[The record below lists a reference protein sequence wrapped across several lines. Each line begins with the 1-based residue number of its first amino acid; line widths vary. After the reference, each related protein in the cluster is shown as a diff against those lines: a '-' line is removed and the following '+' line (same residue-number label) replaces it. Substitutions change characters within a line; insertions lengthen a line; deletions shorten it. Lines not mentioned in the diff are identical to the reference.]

1 MNGICLPVRPSLF
14 KHNVT
19 FHLHKRKGFF
29 MEKIMKKNPGY
40 FCLFLLPTLLAFMI
54 GFVVPFGMGIYMSFC
69 KFNTLKDIE
78 WVGIENYTKIF
89 MADEGEIFLNSFWF
103 TALFAVISTVAI
115 NVIAFMVAV
124 LLTKNFGGTNIFR
137 TIFFMPNL
145 LGGVLLGTI
154 WKILLNGVLVTMRET
169 LTTNGTNGFIGLL
182 ILMIWQQVGYMMIIY
197 VAGLQG
203 ISDDLKEAA
212 KIDGANS
219 KQILF
224 KITIPLVMPSISM
237 CTFLTLTNG
246 FKLFDQN
253 LTLTGGGLKHN
264 SEMLALNIYNTFY
277 SRVGWKGVGQAKAVL
292 FFLLVGAIA
301 IAQLKITQSK
311 EAD

>member
-1 MNGICLPVRPSLF
+1 
-14 KHNVT
+14 
-19 FHLHKRKGFF
+19 
-29 MEKIMKKNPGY
+29 MEKTMKRNPLY

-54 GFVVPFGMGIYMSFC
+54 GFVVPFGMGIYLSFC
-69 KFNTLKDIE
+69 DFNTINDAE
-78 WVGIENYTKIF
+78 PVGLNNYLQIF
-89 MADEGEIFLNSFWF
+89 QGDPEFVNSFWF
-103 TALFAVISTVAI
+103 TALFAVLSTIAI

-124 LLTKNFGGTNIFR
+124 LLTRNFGGTNLFR

-154 WKILLNGVLVTMRET
+154 WKILLNGILITMKQT
-169 LTTNGTNGFIGLL
+169 LTTSGVNGFVGLL

-203 ISDDLKEAA
+203 VSDDLKEAA

-219 KQILF
+219 RQILF

-253 LTLTGGGLKHN
+253 LTLTGGGVNHN

>member
-1 MNGICLPVRPSLF
+1 
-14 KHNVT
+14 
-19 FHLHKRKGFF
+19 
-29 MEKIMKKNPGY
+29 MEKTLKRNPLY
-40 FCLFLLPTLLAFMI
+40 MVLFFIPTLLAFMI
-54 GFVVPFGMGIYMSFC
+54 GFVVPFGMGIYLSFC
-69 KFNTLKDIE
+69 KFNTTDDAQF
-78 WVGIENYTKIF
+78 VGINNYLAIF
-89 MADEGEIFLNSFWF
+89 DGDETFTHAFWF
-103 TALFAVISTVAI
+103 TALFAIISTIAI
-115 NVIAFMVAV
+115 NVIAFLVAV
-124 LLTKNFGGTNIFR
+124 LLTKNFGGTNLFR

-154 WKILLNGVLVTMRET
+154 WKILINGLLVSMQQT
-169 LTTNGTNGFIGLL
+169 LTTSGTYGFIGLL
-182 ILMIWQQVGYMMIIY
+182 IVMIWQQVGYMMIIY

-203 ISDDLKEAA
+203 VSDDIKEAA
-212 KIDGANS
+212 KIDGAS
-219 KQILF
+219 DRQILF

-253 LTLTGGGLKHN
+253 LTLTGGEPMHE

-277 SRVGWKGVGQAKAVL
+277 NRVGWKGVGQAKAVI

-301 IAQLKITQSK
+301 IAQLKLTQSK

>member
-1 MNGICLPVRPSLF
+1 
-14 KHNVT
+14 
-19 FHLHKRKGFF
+19 

>member
-1 MNGICLPVRPSLF
+1 
-14 KHNVT
+14 
-19 FHLHKRKGFF
+19 

-69 KFNTLKDIE
+69 KFNTLNDMELI
-78 WVGIENYTKIF
+78 GFENYAKIF
-89 MADEGEIFLNSFWF
+89 MADEGEIVLNSFWF

-154 WKILLNGVLVTMRET
+154 WKILLNGILVSFRET
-169 LTTNGTNGFIGLL
+169 LTTNGVNGFVGLL

-253 LTLTGGGLKHN
+253 LTLTGGGINHN
-264 SEMLALNIYNTFY
+264 SEMLARNIYNTFY

-301 IAQLKITQSK
+301 IAQLKLTQSK

>member
-1 MNGICLPVRPSLF
+1 
-14 KHNVT
+14 
-19 FHLHKRKGFF
+19 
-29 MEKIMKKNPGY
+29 MEKVMKKNPSY
-40 FCLFLLPTLLAFMI
+40 FCLFLLPTLLAFLI
-54 GFVVPFGMGIYMSFC
+54 GFVIPFGMGIYMSFF
-69 KFNTLKDIE
+69 KFNTIDNME
-78 WVGIENYTKIF
+78 WVGLDNFVQIF
-89 MADEGEIFLNSFWF
+89 AGDEKEVGIVANSFWF
-103 TALFAVISTVAI
+103 TALFAILSTIAI

-124 LLTKNFGGTNIFR
+124 LLTRNFGGTNLFR

-154 WKILLNGVLVTMRET
+154 WKILLNGVLVGMRQT
-169 LTTNGTNGFIGLL
+169 LTTNGTNGFVGLL

-203 ISDDLKEAA
+203 VSDDLKEAA
-212 KIDGANS
+212 RIDGANN

-237 CTFLTLTNG
+237 CTFLTITNG

-253 LTLTGGGLKHN
+253 LTLTGGGVNHN

-277 SRVGWKGVGQAKAVL
+277 SRVGWKGIGQAKAVL
-292 FFLLVGAIA
+292 FFLLVGLIA
-301 IAQLKITQSK
+301 IIQLKFTQSK
-311 EAD
+311 EAN

>member
-1 MNGICLPVRPSLF
+1 
-14 KHNVT
+14 
-19 FHLHKRKGFF
+19 
-29 MEKIMKKNPGY
+29 MEKVMKKNPLY
-40 FCLFLLPTLLAFMI
+40 FCLFLLPTLLAFLI
-54 GFVVPFGMGIYMSFC
+54 GFVIPFGMGIYMSFF
-69 KFNTLKDIE
+69 KFNTIDNME
-78 WVGIENYTKIF
+78 WVGLDNFVQIF
-89 MADEGEIFLNSFWF
+89 TGDEKEVGIVANSFWF
-103 TALFAVISTVAI
+103 TALFAILSTIAI

-124 LLTKNFGGTNIFR
+124 LLTRNFGGTNLFR

-145 LGGVLLGTI
+145 LGG
-154 WKILLNGVLVTMRET
+154 LVGMKQT

-203 ISDDLKEAA
+203 VSDDLKEAA
-212 KIDGANS
+212 RIDGANN

-237 CTFLTLTNG
+237 CTFLTITNG

-253 LTLTGGGLKHN
+253 LTLTGGGVNHN

-277 SRVGWKGVGQAKAVL
+277 SRVGWKGIGQAKAVL

-301 IAQLKITQSK
+301 IIQLKFTQSK
-311 EAD
+311 EAN

>member
-1 MNGICLPVRPSLF
+1 
-14 KHNVT
+14 
-19 FHLHKRKGFF
+19 
-29 MEKIMKKNPGY
+29 MEKTMKKNPLY

-54 GFVVPFGMGIYMSFC
+54 GFVIPFGMGIYLSFC
-69 KFNTLKDIE
+69 KFNTMNDAQ
-78 WVGIENYTKIF
+78 WVGLDNYLRVF
-89 MADEGEIFLNSFWF
+89 QGDETVLHSFWY
-103 TALFAVISTVAI
+103 TALFAVISTIAI

-124 LLTKNFGGTNIFR
+124 LLTRNFGGTNIFR
-137 TIFFMPNL
+137 TVFFMPNL

-154 WKILLNGVLVTMRET
+154 WKILLNGVLIAFEKT
-169 LTTNGTNGFIGLL
+169 LTSNGTLGFIGLL

-203 ISDDLKEAA
+203 VSDDLKEAA

-224 KITIPLVMPSISM
+224 KVTIPLVMPSISM

-253 LTLTGGGLKHN
+253 LTLTGGEPMHQ

-292 FFLLVGAIA
+292 FFLLVGLIA
-301 IAQLKITQSK
+301 IIQLKVTQSK

>member
-1 MNGICLPVRPSLF
+1 
-14 KHNVT
+14 
-19 FHLHKRKGFF
+19 
-29 MEKIMKKNPGY
+29 MEKTMKGHPGY

-54 GFVVPFGMGIYMSFC
+54 GFVVPFGMGIYLSFC
-69 KFNTLKDIE
+69 NFNTMNDTKF
-78 WVGIENYTKIF
+78 VGIENYVKVF
-89 MADEGEIFLNSFWF
+89 QGDETFGHAFWF
-103 TALFAVISTVAI
+103 TATFAVVSTIAI
-115 NVIAFMVAV
+115 NVLAFMVAV

-154 WKILLNGVLVTMRET
+154 WKVLFNGLLVSMEQT
-169 LTTNGTNGFIGLL
+169 LTSNGTYGFIALL
-182 ILMIWQQVGYMMIIY
+182 ILMVWQQVGYMMIIY
-197 VAGLQG
+197 IAGLQG

-212 KIDGANS
+212 RIDGAND
-219 KQILF
+219 KEILF

-253 LTLTGGGLKHN
+253 LTLTGGEPMRQT
-264 SEMLALNIYNTFY
+264 EMLALNIYNTFY
-277 SRVGWKGVGQAKAVL
+277 GRVGWKGVGQAKAVI

-301 IAQLKITQSK
+301 ILQLKLTQSK

>member
-1 MNGICLPVRPSLF
+1 
-14 KHNVT
+14 
-19 FHLHKRKGFF
+19 

-54 GFVVPFGMGIYMSFC
+54 GFVIPFGMGIYLSFC
-69 KFNTLKDIE
+69 KFNTMNDAKF
-78 WVGIENYTKIF
+78 VGFANYAQIF
-89 MADEGEIFLNSFWF
+89 QGDETFSHAFWF
-103 TALFAVISTVAI
+103 TALFAVISTIAI
-115 NVIAFMVAV
+115 NVIAFLVAV

-154 WKILLNGVLVTMRET
+154 WKILINGILVSFQQT
-169 LTTNGTNGFIGLL
+169 LTTNGTYGFIGLL
-182 ILMIWQQVGYMMIIY
+182 IVMIWQQVGYMMIIY

-203 ISDDLKEAA
+203 VSDDLKEAA
-212 KIDGANS
+212 KIDGADN

-224 KITIPLVMPSISM
+224 RITIPLVMPSISM
-237 CTFLTLTNG
+237 CTFLSITNG

-253 LTLTGGGLKHN
+253 LTLTGGEPMHQ
-264 SEMLALNIYNTFY
+264 SEMLALNIYSTFY
-277 SRVGWKGVGQAKAVL
+277 DRVGWKGVGQAKAVI
-292 FFLLVGAIA
+292 FFLLVGLIA
-301 IAQLKITQSK
+301 IVQLKLTQSK

>member
-1 MNGICLPVRPSLF
+1 
-14 KHNVT
+14 
-19 FHLHKRKGFF
+19 
-29 MEKIMKKNPGY
+29 MEKVMKKNPGY

-69 KFNTLKDIE
+69 KFNTLKDLE
-78 WVGIENYTKIF
+78 WVGFENYAKVFI
-89 MADEGEIFLNSFWF
+89 ADEGEIVLNSFWF

-115 NVIAFMVAV
+115 NIIAFMVAV
-124 LLTKNFGGTNIFR
+124 LLTRNFGGTNIFR

-154 WKILLNGVLVTMRET
+154 WKILLNGVLISFRET
-169 LTTNGTNGFIGLL
+169 LTTNGVNGFVGLL

-197 VAGLQG
+197 IAGLQG

-212 KIDGANS
+212 RIDGADS

-253 LTLTGGGLKHN
+253 LTLTAGGLKHN

-277 SRVGWKGVGQAKAVL
+277 NRVGWKGVGQAKAVL

-301 IAQLKITQSK
+301 IAQLKLTQSK

>member
-1 MNGICLPVRPSLF
+1 
-14 KHNVT
+14 
-19 FHLHKRKGFF
+19 
-29 MEKIMKKNPGY
+29 
-40 FCLFLLPTLLAFMI
+40 
-54 GFVVPFGMGIYMSFC
+54 
-69 KFNTLKDIE
+69 
-78 WVGIENYTKIF
+78 
-89 MADEGEIFLNSFWF
+89 
-103 TALFAVISTVAI
+103 
-115 NVIAFMVAV
+115 
-124 LLTKNFGGTNIFR
+124 
-137 TIFFMPNL
+137 MPNL

-154 WKILLNGVLVTMRET
+154 WKILLNGVLVGMKQT

-203 ISDDLKEAA
+203 VSDDLKEAA
-212 KIDGANS
+212 RIDGANN

-237 CTFLTLTNG
+237 CTFLTITNG

-253 LTLTGGGLKHN
+253 LTLTGGGVNHN

-277 SRVGWKGVGQAKAVL
+277 SRVGWKGIGQAKAVL

-301 IAQLKITQSK
+301 IIQLKFTQSK
-311 EAD
+311 EAN

>member
-1 MNGICLPVRPSLF
+1 
-14 KHNVT
+14 
-19 FHLHKRKGFF
+19 
-29 MEKIMKKNPGY
+29 MEKTMKKNPLY

-54 GFVVPFGMGIYMSFC
+54 GFVVPFGIGIYLSFC
-69 KFNTLKDIE
+69 QFKTMNDAKF
-78 WVGIENYTKIF
+78 VGLDNYMQIF
-89 MADEGEIFLNSFWF
+89 KGDDTFIHAFWF
-103 TALFAVISTVAI
+103 TALFAIVSTIAI

-124 LLTKNFGGTNIFR
+124 LLTKNFGGTNLFR
-137 TIFFMPNL
+137 TVFFMPNL

-154 WKILLNGVLVTMRET
+154 WKILINGLLVSLKET
-169 LTTNGTNGFIGLL
+169 LATNGIYGFIGLL
-182 ILMIWQQVGYMMIIY
+182 VLMIWQQVGYMMIIY

-203 ISDDLKEAA
+203 VSDDLKEAA

-237 CTFLTLTNG
+237 CTFLTITNG

-253 LTLTGGGLKHN
+253 LTLTGGEPLH
-264 SEMLALNIYNTFY
+264 STEMLALNIYNTFY
-277 SRVGWKGVGQAKAVL
+277 GRVGWMGVGQAKAVL

-301 IAQLKITQSK
+301 IIQLKLTQSK

>member
-1 MNGICLPVRPSLF
+1 
-14 KHNVT
+14 
-19 FHLHKRKGFF
+19 
-29 MEKIMKKNPGY
+29 MEKVMKKNPLY

-69 KFNTLKDIE
+69 KFTTLKDIE
-78 WVGIENYTKIF
+78 WIGFENYTKVF
-89 MADEGEIFLNSFWF
+89 MADEGTIVFNSFWF

-154 WKILLNGVLVTMRET
+154 WKILLNGILISFRET
-169 LTTNGTNGFIGLL
+169 LTTNGVNGFVGLL

-203 ISDDLKEAA
+203 VSDDLKEAA
-212 KIDGANS
+212 KIDGADS

-253 LTLTGGGLKHN
+253 LTLTNGGLNHN

-277 SRVGWKGVGQAKAVL
+277 SRVGWQGVGQAKAVL

-301 IAQLKITQSK
+301 IIQLKVTQSK

>member
-1 MNGICLPVRPSLF
+1 
-14 KHNVT
+14 
-19 FHLHKRKGFF
+19 
-29 MEKIMKKNPGY
+29 MKKNPLY

-69 KFNTLKDIE
+69 KFTTLKDIE
-78 WVGIENYTKIF
+78 WIGFENYTKVF
-89 MADEGEIFLNSFWF
+89 MADEGTIVFNSFWF

-154 WKILLNGVLVTMRET
+154 WKILLNGILISFRET
-169 LTTNGTNGFIGLL
+169 LTTNGVNGFVGLL

-203 ISDDLKEAA
+203 VSDDLKEAA
-212 KIDGANS
+212 KIDGADS

-253 LTLTGGGLKHN
+253 LTLTNGGLNHN

-277 SRVGWKGVGQAKAVL
+277 SRVGWQGVGQAKAVL

-301 IAQLKITQSK
+301 IIQLKVTQSK

>member
-1 MNGICLPVRPSLF
+1 
-14 KHNVT
+14 
-19 FHLHKRKGFF
+19 
-29 MEKIMKKNPGY
+29 MEKIMKRNPLY

-54 GFVVPFGMGIYMSFC
+54 GFVIPFGMGIYMSLFR
-69 KFNTLKDIE
+69 FNTVNDME
-78 WVGIENYTKIF
+78 WVGFDNYMQIF
-89 MADEGEIFLNSFWF
+89 AGNEREVEIVANSFWF
-103 TALFAVISTVAI
+103 TALFAVLSTIAI
-115 NVIAFMVAV
+115 NIIAFMVAV
-124 LLTKNFGGTNIFR
+124 LLTRNFGGTNLFR

-154 WKILLNGVLVTMRET
+154 WKILLNGVLVGMRET
-169 LTTNGTNGFIGLL
+169 LTTNGVYGFIGLL

-197 VAGLQG
+197 IAGLQG

-212 KIDGANS
+212 RIDGASN

-253 LTLTGGGLKHN
+253 LTLTGGGMNHN
-264 SEMLALNIYNTFY
+264 SEMLALNIYSTFY
-277 SRVGWKGVGQAKAVL
+277 SRIGWKGIGQAKAVL
-292 FFLLVGAIA
+292 FFLLVGLIA
-301 IAQLKITQSK
+301 IIQLKFTQSK
-311 EAD
+311 EAN

>member
-1 MNGICLPVRPSLF
+1 
-14 KHNVT
+14 
-19 FHLHKRKGFF
+19 

-69 KFNTLKDIE
+69 KFNTLKDME
-78 WVGIENYTKIF
+78 WVGVENYAKVF
-89 MADEGEIFLNSFWF
+89 MADEGEIVFNSFWF

-154 WKILLNGVLVTMRET
+154 WKILLNGILISFKET
-169 LTTNGTNGFIGLL
+169 LTTNGVNGFIGLL

-253 LTLTGGGLKHN
+253 LTLTGGGLQHN

>member
-1 MNGICLPVRPSLF
+1 
-14 KHNVT
+14 
-19 FHLHKRKGFF
+19 

-40 FCLFLLPTLLAFMI
+40 FFLFLLTTLLAFMI

-69 KFNTLKDIE
+69 KFNTLNDMELI
-78 WVGIENYTKIF
+78 GFENYAKIF
-89 MADEGEIFLNSFWF
+89 MADEGEIVLNSFWF

-154 WKILLNGVLVTMRET
+154 WKILLNGILVSFRET
-169 LTTNGTNGFIGLL
+169 LTTNGVNGFVGLL

-212 KIDGANS
+212 KIDGANI

-253 LTLTGGGLKHN
+253 LTLTGGGINHN

-301 IAQLKITQSK
+301 IAQLKLTQSK
-311 EAD
+311 EVD